1 MAALGGLQRNESSG
15 HLDELG
21 RKAQQLADRA
31 RQQQQ
36 QLKDLLD
43 HPLGAGRSGRPE
55 PSPDSLIDARQQLA
69 DDVGRL
75 EQSLRDAERESL
87 KGNRN
92 AAARLRDA
100 LSSLDESDVQT
111 RLQRSADLMR
121 RNYNPAGDSS
131 ESDIPDA
138 LAKLGES
145 VREASRASGQGSS
158 PDEAL
163 SAVQRFRARL
173 AQAQMDAAAQGSKQ
187 AGSGQSGNRIDPN
200 ALARGG
206 ASGQG
211 QAPGQRGDGANGG
224 VRSSGVRDAGGG
236 AGGYVDGGW
245 NTGNNGRAARGA
257 AAPDTGPT
265 PADREKNFDQGL
277 ADLQNVRRAVADDP
291 VAKRQVDD
299 LIRSMQ
305 QLDPRRFPGNPQVV
319 DQLFAEVRSGVDRL
333 ELQLGHDPA
342 DDNRSVVR
350 NAESLPVP
358 EGYQDAVAEYY
369 RRLSKGQ

>member
-1 MAALGGLQRNESSG
+1 MRMAALGGLQRNQSAG

-31 RQQQQ
+31 RQQQE

-43 HPLGAGRSGRPE
+43 HPLGSGRSGRPQ
-55 PSPDSLIDARQQLA
+55 PSAENLIEARQQLA

-75 EQSLRDAERESL
+75 EQSLRDAERETL
-87 KGNRN
+87 KGNRE
-92 AAARLRDA
+92 AASKLRDA
-100 LSSLDESDVQT
+100 LNNLDESDIQT
-111 RLQRSADLMR
+111 RLQRSADLHA
-121 RNYNPAGDSS
+121 RNYNPAADSS
-131 ESDIPDA
+131 EGDIPEA

-145 VREASRASGQGSS
+145 VRQASRASGQGAGS
-158 PDEAL
+158 DEAL

-173 AQAQMDAAAQGSKQ
+173 AQAQADAGARP
-187 AGSGQSGNRIDPN
+187 GNRVDPN

-206 ASGQG
+206 AT
-211 QAPGQRGDGANGG
+211 ANGG
-224 VRSSGVRDAGGG
+224 SRTGGVRDAGGG
-236 AGGYVDGGW
+236 AGGYIDGGW
-245 NTGNNGRAARGA
+245 NTGNNGRAARSS

-291 VAKRQVDD
+291 VAKRQVDE

-305 QLDPRRFPGNPQVV
+305 QLDPRRFPGNPEVV

-342 DDNRSVVR
+342 ADNRSVVR
-350 NAESLPVP
+350 NAEALPVP